1 MNVFE
6 GPSYKLPCLHQK
18 LVTSTFS
25 ANFTF
30 GFPIAQVYAD
40 VKGLV
45 TNYMEEGLHNGR
57 VGGGGVLPLQ
67 KGGGGQKKF

>member
-57 VGGGGVLPLQ
+57 VGGAEFYPY
-67 KGGGGQKKF
+67 KRGGGQKKF